1 MAIHVIDLGQPGP
14 LIQVG
19 IRAAAALEA
28 SGRGGAPRSYNALI
42 DTGASSSAISHKVV
56 AEVQPQSAGGMT
68 LGRIGTALVALPAYE
83 VRLKFEH
90 HLAAGRWFG
99 LEAVETDPVT
109 PGVDVLIGQDLL
121 LQLTLLY
128 NGPLGKLV
136 LMY

>member
-1 MAIHVIDLGQPGP
+1 MALHVIDMGPFGP

-19 IRAAAALEA
+19 IRVGAEFDA

-42 DTGASSSAISHKVV
+42 DTGASTTAISPKVV
-56 AEVQPQSAGGMT
+56 ADVQPQRIEVRT
-68 LGRIGTALVALPAYE
+68 LNRATAAEGLAYIYD
-83 VRLKFEH
+83 VRLKFES
-90 HLAAGRWFG
+90 HLVPGRWFD
-99 LEAVETDPVT
+99 LEVVETAPVT

-121 LQLTLLY
+121 LKLIMLS